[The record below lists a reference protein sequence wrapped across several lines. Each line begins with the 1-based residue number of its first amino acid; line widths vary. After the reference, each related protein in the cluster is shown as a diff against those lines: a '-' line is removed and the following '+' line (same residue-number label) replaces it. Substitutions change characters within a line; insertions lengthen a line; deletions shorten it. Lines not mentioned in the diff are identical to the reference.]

1 MDTLKWGSNSIKH
14 SNFSHVYFYI
24 NSSRIQTSADV
35 LCIWLFTDNVSA
47 IYSVIT
53 VTNCGM
59 ETKILL
65 PAGTKR
71 ISHDYAFR
79 VIVKPTQPYIP

>member
-1 MDTLKWGSNSIKH
+1 MDALQLSSNSIKH
-14 SNFSHVYFYI
+14 SNFPHVYFYV
-24 NSSRIQTSADV
+24 NSFRIQILADV
-35 LCIWLFTDNVSA
+35 LCIWLFTDIVST

-59 ETKILL
+59 ETKIL

-79 VIVKPTQPYIP
+79 VIVKPTQLPIP